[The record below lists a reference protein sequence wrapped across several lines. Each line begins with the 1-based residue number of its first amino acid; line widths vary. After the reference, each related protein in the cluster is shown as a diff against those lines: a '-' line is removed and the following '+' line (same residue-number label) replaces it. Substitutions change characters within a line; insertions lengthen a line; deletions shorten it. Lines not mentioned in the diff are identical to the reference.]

1 MNNNFN
7 QIYTYTLWLKFK
19 TSKDLAF
26 SNPSGTS
33 FSLLWDRSNV
43 VNSSKRKSSAGIP
56 ELFTLL
62 CLTLRDRRHFSS
74 VSSPN
79 NFSRLFFFRERFSCK
94 IKGPSSW
101 SCIFLDFTMYQVKNI
116 GSNNIHSGQRCRCSE
131 WIIVLFLFSW
141 KVLGQ

>member
-1 MNNNFN
+1 MNATN
-7 QIYTYTLWLKFK
+7 QSYTYILWLKFK

-43 VNSSKRKSSAGIP
+43 VSSSKRKSSAGIP

-79 NFSRLFFFRERFSCK
+79 NFSRLFFFSERFSCK
-94 IKGPSSW
+94 IK
-101 SCIFLDFTMYQVKNI
+101 YV
-116 GSNNIHSGQRCRCSE
+116 
-131 WIIVLFLFSW
+131 VLYMVLYLI
-141 KVLGQ
+141 KVLKKNRILIPENHQLPGLKLGSPVL